1 MNTESTPMDLM
12 GKRIKLKREEL
23 GLLVKDLSAQIGVTP
38 SLISQIERGKAFP
51 SIVTLKKIS
60 DALSSTVGE
69 LIGEHENLSQ
79 HPLLKVKERRFVKKN
94 KKGTSLHMLSY
105 HDPSKQIEPYIIQ
118 FNKNSNSKGI
128 MTSSFPGQE
137 FCFVLKGKFE
147 AEVNDIQYK
156 LKDGDGFYFNS
167 KLPHNFKNISGDE
180 AEMLWIITPNNNK
193 ISTN

>member
-1 MNTESTPMDLM
+1 MDLM
-12 GKRIKLKREEL
+12 GKRIKNKRESL
-23 GLLVKDLSAQIGVTP
+23 GFLVKDLSAQIGVTP

-51 SIVTLKKIS
+51 SIITLKKIS
-60 DALSSTVGE
+60 EVLQTTVGE

-79 HPLLKVKERRFVKKN
+79 HPLLKYNERRFVKKN

-128 MTSSFPGQE
+128 MTSNIPGQE
-137 FCFVLKGKFE
+137 FCFVLKGSFE
-147 AEVNDIQYK
+147 AIVDEK
-156 LKDGDGFYFNS
+156 LYTLNDGDGFYFNS
-167 KLPHNFKNISGDE
+167 KQSHLFKNISEKD
-180 AEMLWIITPNNNK
+180 AEILWIITPNNNK